1 MSLPLERKGRLTAS
15 NFAAAMG
22 LNPYMSRQ
30 KLYRQLMGLEP
41 KFEGNEMT
49 QWGQDHEQDAV
60 DAYEAEMGVI
70 CTKTGD
76 EQEFVIRGEPAL
88 DWMGCT
94 PDGYNGRR
102 LIECKCPYS
111 QNLYDSIPDY
121 YMPQIQGQ
129 MTITGCGECDF
140 VCWTPN
146 DLAVWRVYF
155 DETYS
160 ELMVTELLSFYE
172 TWKAGKEPKRT
183 KKPVMPEVKI
193 ERII

>member
-1 MSLPLERKGRLTAS
+1 MSLSPKRSGRLTAS

-70 CTKTGD
+70 CTNTG
-76 EQEFVIRGEPAL
+76 ENQKFVIPPDL
-88 DWMGCT
+88 DWLGCT
-94 PDGYNGRR
+94 PDGFTQKG
-102 LIECKCPYS
+102 LVEFKCPYS
-111 QNLYDSIPDY
+111 QELYQNVPGY

-129 MTITGCGECDF
+129 MLITGMLVCDF
-140 VCWTPN
+140 VCC
-146 DLAVWRVYF
+146 R
-155 DETYS
+155 
-160 ELMVTELLSFYE
+160 
-172 TWKAGKEPKRT
+172 
-183 KKPVMPEVKI
+183 
-193 ERII
+193 